1 MDEEKNTQETE
12 ETGKETPD
20 GTEDDGVKPKSLKER
35 KAEAEGERELL
46 DLEAENK
53 ARRQLAGKAEA
64 GGVKEKPKELSD
76 VEYADKV
83 MSGNDGK
90 E

>member
-1 MDEEKNTQETE
+1 MDEKETTE
-12 ETGKETPD
+12 EEKSKTPD

-64 GGVKEKPKELSD
+64 GGTKEKPKELSN
-76 VEYADKV
+76 VEYADQV
-83 MSGNDGK
+83 MGNEK
-90 E
+90 